1 MSVSLVTSGK
11 GITVLL
17 NCVVGRHELPFKRS
31 SLYCVWFNLGW
42 GFVVMLGKYLLFT
55 RKCKTKYGKER
66 SNLIC
71 QALQFD
77 GIFVSQ
83 FCSLDK

>member
-1 MSVSLVTSGK
+1 MRVSLVTSGK
-11 GITVLL
+11 GITALL
-17 NCVVGRHELPFKRS
+17 NCVVGRHELPFKHS
-31 SLYCVWFNLGW
+31 SLHSVWFILGW
-42 GFVVMLGKYLLFT
+42 GFVVILGKYLLFT

-66 SNLIC
+66 SNLNC

-83 FCSLDK
+83 SCSLDK